1 MIVCL
6 VSNEFM
12 QKRNFVRK
20 KVKSLTLGEKLRQLR
35 ENCDMSVQKL
45 SRHINVKVPYIEAL
59 EHGQYEKLPTKVY
72 AKGFVRSYARFFRVS
87 EKTFLDLFDRE
98 YSIYQNINKKD
109 DEEEMNKLPKIPRF
123 VFTPQIVIVFVIFI
137 VLCAVGL
144 YLYFSIDN
152 FISSPWLTIEEP
164 VQNSITDSETIVVRG
179 ATRNGSRVFINGQQ
193 IFVDMDGIFSDTIEL
208 VPGVNVINVK
218 SVNKF
223 EKESVE
229 EIFVDAQYKIEE
241 EEQDVVNVHLVIK
254 AQNNPVWLNI
264 IADDIDIYNDTL
276 QLDDEM
282 AFDGANQIVITT
294 SNGVDTLIS
303 EDGGEKFESISEDNG
318 VVRDRVYTGENSD
331 VENEEQSEN
340 DSNSDE

>member
-1 MIVCL
+1 
-6 VSNEFM
+6 M

-35 ENCDMSVQKL
+35 GSRDMSAQKL
-45 SRHINVKVPYIEAL
+45 SRHINVKVLYIEAL
-59 EHGQYEKLPTKVY
+59 EHGQYDKLPTKVY

-87 EKTFLDLFDRE
+87 EKTFLELFDRE

-123 VFTPQIVIVFVIFI
+123 VFTPQIVIVAGALV
-137 VLCAVGL
+137 VLCAVGF

-152 FISSPWLTIEEP
+152 FVSSPWLTIEEP
-164 VQNSITDSETIVVRG
+164 IQNSITDSETIVVRG
-179 ATRNGSRVFINGQQ
+179 ATRDDSRVFINGQQ
-193 IFVDMDGIFSDTIEL
+193 IFVDMNGVFSDTIKL

-229 EIFVDAQYKIEE
+229 EIFVDAQYEVKEE
-241 EEQDVVNVHLVIK
+241 KQDTINVHIVVK
-254 AQNNPVWLNI
+254 AQNNPVWINV

-276 QLDDEM
+276 QLDDEI
-282 AFDGANQIVITT
+282 AFDGVNQIVITT
-294 SNGVDTLIS
+294 SSGTNTLVS
-303 EDGGEKFESISEDNG
+303 EDDGETFGSISE
-318 VVRDRVYTGENSD
+318 
-331 VENEEQSEN
+331 
-340 DSNSDE
+340 

>member
-1 MIVCL
+1 
-6 VSNEFM
+6 M

-20 KVKSLTLGEKLRQLR
+20 KVQSLTLGEKLRQLR
-35 ENCDMSVQKL
+35 GSRDMSMRQL
-45 SRHINVKVPYIEAL
+45 SHHINVKTSYIEAL
-59 EHGQYEKLPTKVY
+59 EHGQYDKLPTKVY

-123 VFTPQIVIVFVIFI
+123 VFTPQIVIAFVIFI
-137 VLCAVGL
+137 VLCAVGF

-164 VQNSITDSETIVVRG
+164 IQNSVTNDNTIIVRG
-179 ATRNGSRVFINGQQ
+179 ATRNNSRVFINGQQ
-193 IFVDMDGIFSDTIEL
+193 IFVDMEGGFSDTVEL
-208 VPGVNVINVK
+208 VPGVNVINIK
-218 SVNKF
+218 SINKF

-229 EIFVDAQYKIEE
+229 EIIVDAKYEIKEE
-241 EEQDVVNVHLVIK
+241 KQNVVNVHIIVK
-254 AQNNPVWLNI
+254 AKNNPVWINV

-282 AFDGANQIVITT
+282 AFDGVNQIVITT
-294 SNGVDTLIS
+294 SNGINTLIS
-303 EDGGEKFESISEDNG
+303 EDNGETFESVSEDDG
-318 VVRDRVYTGENSD
+318 VVRDRMYAGEKSD
-331 VENEEQSEN
+331 LEDGEQNEN
-340 DSNSDE
+340 DSNGGE